1 MPDNRYERLKAYR
14 EAEKAIL
21 EGGQS
26 YRIGNRTVT
35 RADLA
40 DIRATIA
47 ALESGGADVERVSR
61 RAMHVIFHE

>member
-1 MPDNRYERLKAYR
+1 MPSSRYERLQAYR

-35 RADLA
+35 RADLKE
-40 DIRATIA
+40 IQATIA
-47 ALESGGADVERVSR
+47 SLESSGADVERVGR
-61 RAMHVIFHE
+61 RAVHVIFHE

>member
-1 MPDNRYERLKAYR
+1 MSDSRYERLQAYR

-26 YRIGNRTVT
+26 YKIGNRTVT

-40 DIRATIA
+40 DIQATIA
-47 ALESGGADVERVSR
+47 SLESEGADVERVSR
-61 RAMHVIFHE
+61 RARHVIFHE

>member
-1 MPDNRYERLKAYR
+1 MINSKYERLQAYR
-14 EAEKAIL
+14 EAERAIL

-35 RADLA
+35 RADLK

-47 ALESGGADVERVSR
+47 ALESEGADVERAGR
-61 RAMHVIFHE
+61 RALHVIFHE